1 METAKEKTRAIR
13 EANKYERDSDDKF
26 RLAQIDMDKAAR
38 ATAEGRFGRGQELE
52 QKASQNYLA
61 AQLEKYKAD
70 MSYAATMG
78 YVDRVVAKGLVDAA
92 AERVKGLQLNEQFR
106 KLPMQD
112 QQRIINNILQQA
124 VPGIGGLQTN
134 RPPIQNVPG

>member
-1 METAKEKTRAIR
+1 
-13 EANKYERDSDDKF
+13 
-26 RLAQIDMDKAAR
+26 
-38 ATAEGRFGRGQELE
+38 
-52 QKASQNYLA
+52 
-61 AQLEKYKAD
+61 
-70 MSYAATMG
+70 MG